1 MQALNDL
8 ILQKCWDTKQS
19 KSVTLGKFFLNDFC
33 ISLLFP
39 NNWGEVVFVC
49 QEDYTRQCLQHIQFR
64 AWHLENLIQY
74 ILALKSHGKNN
85 QRMQPYTQGPG
96 AQK

>member
-1 MQALNDL
+1 M
-8 ILQKCWDTKQS
+8 
-19 KSVTLGKFFLNDFC
+19 
-33 ISLLFP
+33 
-39 NNWGEVVFVC
+39 
-49 QEDYTRQCLQHIQFR
+49 
-64 AWHLENLIQY
+64 ENLIQY